1 MDTFSSSA
9 RGVVFVVDSGTVT
22 KQVRDQSDGGSG
34 SRDHVLTSDWQVR
47 DVAEYLHFLLTNRN
61 ILGNAPPV
69 LIVCNKQDSGMAKGK
84 GAVQTLLEKEIEK
97 VSSEKVPVTGMMMT
111 MLLPQVRMTRSSQLA
126 GTQTEADTVFLGRE
140 GKQFELRDLDCR
152 YS

>member
-1 MDTFSSSA
+1 MPA
-9 RGVVFVVDSGTVT
+9 AGHVT
-22 KQVRDQSDGGSG
+22 TYSPLIG
-34 SRDHVLTSDWQVR
+34 QVR

-97 VSSEKVPVTGMMMT
+97 VSLVSCSFYK
-111 MLLPQVRMTRSSQLA
+111 
-126 GTQTEADTVFLGRE
+126 
-140 GKQFELRDLDCR
+140 
-152 YS
+152 

>member
-1 MDTFSSSA
+1 M
-9 RGVVFVVDSGTVT
+9 
-22 KQVRDQSDGGSG
+22 
-34 SRDHVLTSDWQVR
+34 R

-97 VSSEKVPVTGMMMT
+97 VSLVSCSFYK
-111 MLLPQVRMTRSSQLA
+111 
-126 GTQTEADTVFLGRE
+126 
-140 GKQFELRDLDCR
+140 
-152 YS
+152 

>member
-22 KQVRDQSDGGSG
+22 KQVRDQSDGGSW

-97 VSSEKVPVTGMMMT
+97 VSSEKVPVTDDDDVAAPG
-111 MLLPQVRMTRSSQLA
+111 PHDAQQPA
-126 GTQTEADTVFLGRE
+126 GGHPDRGRH
-140 GKQFELRDLDCR
+140 GVPG
-152 YS
+152 